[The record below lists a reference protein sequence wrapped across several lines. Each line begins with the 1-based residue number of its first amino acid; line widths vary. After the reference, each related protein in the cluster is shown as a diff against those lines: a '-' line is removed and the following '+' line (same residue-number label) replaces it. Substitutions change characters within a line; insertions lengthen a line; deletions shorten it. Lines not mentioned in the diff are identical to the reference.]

1 MAQNS
6 LLMKHIYTFIRS
18 IVIVTFFAFSS
29 NIHSQELRVNNQS
42 RSSLSLQLTID
53 NYDIKEIHDGDE
65 ILHEVVLNSIA
76 IPNEQGKPN
85 LPYVNRF
92 IAIPQGSNA
101 KIIIDNYKK
110 EIIKDINI
118 APSKGIVSEY
128 DTTSTYCKDLSIYS
142 KNELYPAEIA
152 SLSENTKLRGIDA
165 AMLNISPVQYN
176 PVSKELIIY
185 TEINLS
191 IEFEGECKT
200 FGDERLRSV
209 YWDPILQH
217 NILNYN
223 SLPTIDYAERMQRWI
238 ADDAEGAEYLI
249 IIPDNES
256 MREDAQRLADYRSK
270 QGIISKVY
278 SLKDINQFTPDYIRN
293 WIVDAYNN
301 WEIAP
306 VAVCLLGDY
315 DETNTTLGIPN
326 FIFNFN
332 SNETYISD
340 RPYSDVNDDLIPDM
354 AISRLSAENAQEAK
368 IIVDKQ
374 IDYEFNSPVMDESF
388 YQSPIMTYSY
398 QMIKWFQITA
408 ESLIGHLKLKGK
420 DPYRLNMI
428 LNFDNVFDD
437 KVWSSAENTSQVLN
451 YFGPNG
457 LGYIPEYPYQVG
469 DFIDFDYDE
478 NPLLDKIS
486 KDPGYI
492 LLNRGH
498 GWFTIWSCPP
508 LSSTSLHALTN
519 YNKYPFVLSINCG
532 TGAFDRDNC
541 LAENFMKYKDI
552 GAVGVIAATYESHT
566 YTNDSYLWGVWDF
579 FENDFLPDYGNSVA
593 NNNNYMPAFASVSAK
608 HFIMQQKFPN
618 TTPNTISLTS
628 NLFHSFSDAFLKLYS
643 EVPQEM
649 NIEHDETYLIGSNTF
664 KIKAP
669 VGSMVAISTEND
681 GKIKT
686 LAIAEGTGNMQNIN
700 IPGDIDLESKML
712 VTVTKTNHLRYEENI
727 IIITDQAYV
736 TIDDFNFYENSH
748 ELTSN
753 QDTYLDLTLKNI
765 GVKDASTI
773 NLSLSCDSDAITI
786 TENNVVVDG
795 VNTNDIVTIEDAF
808 FIDLTDGI
816 ANGTSIKFTL
826 NIEHDGLS
834 YKKDFNVIV
843 TSYNFN
849 ITEIDAEE
857 FEGDGNNFI
866 DPGEIAKFTLTIENT
881 GSYKMEN
888 VTANLISNDNYVRV
902 ISKDVAVEN
911 LNIADDTDIEFEVY
925 IEWHI
930 LPKPISLTLELDI
943 DGYKIQKDFEKLL
956 GTLSENFE
964 NGTME
969 NESWKNDSF
978 SPWYVVDDEGYLS
991 NYSLRSGTIGDDTST
1006 EISITVETTADKEI
1020 SFYYKTSIEDSW
1032 DFFYFYIDG
1041 ECKLEA
1047 TGEKKWT
1054 YAHFPVSE
1062 GTHTYTWKYQKDMM
1076 MEAGWDCVW
1085 IDDIIF
1091 PCSSFTGIEE
1101 VENENIKIYPNPA
1114 NDFINIEINDNHNG
1128 NFNISIYNSLGIKIM
1143 ETSNEN
1149 TINIEDLPSGMYFI
1163 NVTTENLNKT
1173 KKIIIN

>member
-65 ILHEVVLNSIA
+65 ILHEVALNSIA

-101 KIIIDNYKK
+101 KIVIDNYKK

-152 SLSENTKLRGIDA
+152 SLTENTKLRGIDA

-176 PVSKELIIY
+176 PVSKELVIY

-200 FGDERLRSV
+200 FGDERLRSI

-223 SLPTIDYAERMQRWI
+223 SLPTIDYAERMHRWI

-278 SLKDINQFTPDYIRN
+278 SLKDINKFTPDYIRN

-408 ESLIGHLKLKGK
+408 ESLIGHLKHKGK

-469 DFIDFDYDE
+469 EFIDFDYDE

-593 NNNNYMPAFASVSAK
+593 NNNNYMPAFASASAK
-608 HFIMQQKFPN
+608 HFIKQQKFPN

-643 EVPQEM
+643 EVPQQM
-649 NIEHDETYLIGSNTF
+649 NIEHDETYLIGSNKF
-664 KIKAP
+664 NIKAP
-669 VGSMVAISTEND
+669 AGATIAISMEKS
-681 GKIKT
+681 GKIET
-686 LAIAEGTGNMQNIN
+686 LAIAEGTGSMQSINVPGNISMEN
-700 IPGDIDLESKML
+700 KMF
-712 VTVTKTNHLRYEENI
+712 VTVTKTNHLRYEENV
-727 IIITDQAYV
+727 IIITDQAYL
-736 TIDDFNFYENSH
+736 TIDDFNFYEDSH

-964 NGTME
+964 NGTMG

-991 NYSLRSGTIGDDTST
+991 NYSLRSGPIGDDSST
-1006 EISITVETTADKEI
+1006 EISITVETTADKDI

-1085 IDDIIF
+1085 IDEIIF
-1091 PCSSFTGIEE
+1091 PCSNFTSIEE
-1101 VENENIKIYPNPA
+1101 VEDKNIRIYPNPT

-1128 NFNISIYNSLGIKIM
+1128 NFNISIYNSLGIKVM
-1143 ETSNEN
+1143 ETSNES

>member
-1 MAQNS
+1 MTQNS
-6 LLMKHIYTFIRS
+6 LLMKHIYTFIKS
-18 IVIVTFFAFSS
+18 IIIIILFSFS
-29 NIHSQELRVNNQS
+29 FNIHSQELRVNNQN

-53 NYDIKEIHDGDE
+53 NYDIKEIHDGDD
-65 ILHEVVLNSIA
+65 IMHEVALNNLA
-76 IPNEQGKPN
+76 LPNEQGRPN

-92 IAIPQGSNA
+92 IAIPQGSSA
-101 KIIIDNYKK
+101 KIVINNYKK

-128 DTTSTYCKDLSIYS
+128 DTTSTYTKDLSIYS

-176 PVSKELIIY
+176 PVSKELVIY

-200 FGDERLRSV
+200 FGEDRLRSI

-223 SLPTIDYAERMQRWI
+223 SLPTINYAERMQRWI

-256 MREDAQRLADYRSK
+256 MREHAQRLADYRSK

-278 SLKDINQFTPDYIRN
+278 SLKDINQYTPDYIRN
-293 WIVDAYNN
+293 WFIDAYNN

-354 AISRLSAENAQEAK
+354 AFSRLSAENAQEAK
-368 IIVDKQ
+368 IMVDKQ
-374 IDYEFNSPVMDESF
+374 IDYEFNKPVMDESF

-408 ESLIGHLKLKGK
+408 ESLIGHLKHKGK
-420 DPYRLNMI
+420 DPYRMNMI

-508 LSSTSLHALTN
+508 LSSTSLHVLTN

-532 TGAFDRDNC
+532 TGAFDRSNC

-593 NNNNYMPAFASVSAK
+593 NNNNYMPAFASASAK
-608 HFIMQQKFPN
+608 HFIKQQKFPN
-618 TTPNTISLTS
+618 TTSNSISLTS

-643 EVPQEM
+643 EVPQQM
-649 NIEHDETYLIGSNTF
+649 NIEHDVTYLIGSN
-664 KIKAP
+664 KLNVKAP
-669 VGSMVAISTEND
+669 AGSTIAISIESSN
-681 GKIKT
+681 KIKT
-686 LAIAEGTGNMQNIN
+686 LAVAEGTGSMQSIN
-700 IPGDIDLESKML
+700 IHSNVSLEDKMF

-727 IIITDQAYV
+727 IIITDQAYL
-736 TIDDFNFYENSH
+736 TIDDFNFYEDSH

-753 QDTYLDLTLKNI
+753 QDTYLNLALKNV

-773 NLSLSCDSDAITI
+773 NLSLRCNSDKIEITAN
-786 TENNVVVDG
+786 NNVVNG
-795 VNTNDIVTIEDAF
+795 ISTNDIVTVEDAF
-808 FIDLTDGI
+808 FIDLKDGI
-816 ANGTSIKFTL
+816 ANGTSIKFIL
-826 NIEHDGLS
+826 DIEHDGLS
-834 YKKDFNVIV
+834 YEKDFNVIV

-857 FEGDGNNFI
+857 FEGDSNNFI

-888 VTANLISNDNYVRV
+888 VTANLISNDNFVRV

-930 LPKPISLTLELDI
+930 LPKPISLTLELNI
-943 DGYKIQKDFEKLL
+943 DGYKIKKDFEKLL

-991 NYSLRSGTIGDDTST
+991 NYSLRSGPIGDDSST
-1006 EISITVETTADKEI
+1006 EISITVETTADKDI

-1101 VENENIKIYPNPA
+1101 IENENIRIYPNPA

-1128 NFNISIYNSLGIKIM
+1128 NFNISIYNSLGIKVM

>member
-1 MAQNS
+1 MTQNS
-6 LLMKHIYTFIRS
+6 LLMKHIYTFIKS
-18 IVIVTFFAFSS
+18 IIIIIILLFSF

-53 NYDIKEIHDGDE
+53 NYDIKEIHDGDD
-65 ILHEVVLNSIA
+65 IMHEVALNNLA
-76 IPNEQGKPN
+76 LPNEQGRPN

-101 KIIIDNYKK
+101 KIVIDNYKK

-128 DTTSTYCKDLSIYS
+128 DTTSTYTKDLSIYS

-165 AMLNISPVQYN
+165 ALLYISPVQYN
-176 PVSKELIIY
+176 PVSKELVIY

-200 FGDERLRSV
+200 FGEDRLRSI

-223 SLPTIDYAERMQRWI
+223 SLPTIDYAERMQKWI

-256 MREDAQRLADYRSK
+256 MREHAQRLADYRSK

-278 SLKDINQFTPDYIRN
+278 SLKDINQYTPDYIRN
-293 WIVDAYNN
+293 WFIDAYNN

-354 AISRLSAENAQEAK
+354 AFSRLSAENAQEAK
-368 IIVDKQ
+368 IMVDKQ
-374 IDYEFNSPVMDESF
+374 IDYEFNKPVMDESF

-408 ESLIGHLKLKGK
+408 ESLIGHLKHKGK
-420 DPYRLNMI
+420 DPYRMNMI

-508 LSSTSLHALTN
+508 LSSTSLHVLTN

-532 TGAFDRDNC
+532 TGAFDRSNC

-593 NNNNYMPAFASVSAK
+593 NNNNYMPAFASASAK
-608 HFIMQQKFPN
+608 HFIKQQKFPN
-618 TTPNTISLTS
+618 TTSNSISLTS

-643 EVPQEM
+643 EVPQQM
-649 NIEHDETYLIGSNTF
+649 NI
-664 KIKAP
+664 
-669 VGSMVAISTEND
+669 
-681 GKIKT
+681 
-686 LAIAEGTGNMQNIN
+686 
-700 IPGDIDLESKML
+700 
-712 VTVTKTNHLRYEENI
+712 
-727 IIITDQAYV
+727 
-736 TIDDFNFYENSH
+736 
-748 ELTSN
+748 
-753 QDTYLDLTLKNI
+753 
-765 GVKDASTI
+765 
-773 NLSLSCDSDAITI
+773 
-786 TENNVVVDG
+786 
-795 VNTNDIVTIEDAF
+795 
-808 FIDLTDGI
+808 
-816 ANGTSIKFTL
+816 
-826 NIEHDGLS
+826 
-834 YKKDFNVIV
+834 
-843 TSYNFN
+843 
-849 ITEIDAEE
+849 
-857 FEGDGNNFI
+857 
-866 DPGEIAKFTLTIENT
+866 
-881 GSYKMEN
+881 
-888 VTANLISNDNYVRV
+888 
-902 ISKDVAVEN
+902 
-911 LNIADDTDIEFEVY
+911 
-925 IEWHI
+925 
-930 LPKPISLTLELDI
+930 
-943 DGYKIQKDFEKLL
+943 
-956 GTLSENFE
+956 
-964 NGTME
+964 
-969 NESWKNDSF
+969 
-978 SPWYVVDDEGYLS
+978 
-991 NYSLRSGTIGDDTST
+991 
-1006 EISITVETTADKEI
+1006 
-1020 SFYYKTSIEDSW
+1020 
-1032 DFFYFYIDG
+1032 
-1041 ECKLEA
+1041 
-1047 TGEKKWT
+1047 
-1054 YAHFPVSE
+1054 
-1062 GTHTYTWKYQKDMM
+1062 
-1076 MEAGWDCVW
+1076 
-1085 IDDIIF
+1085 
-1091 PCSSFTGIEE
+1091 
-1101 VENENIKIYPNPA
+1101 
-1114 NDFINIEINDNHNG
+1114 
-1128 NFNISIYNSLGIKIM
+1128 
-1143 ETSNEN
+1143 
-1149 TINIEDLPSGMYFI
+1149 
-1163 NVTTENLNKT
+1163 
-1173 KKIIIN
+1173 

>member
-1 MAQNS
+1 
-6 LLMKHIYTFIRS
+6 MKHIYTFIRS

-53 NYDIKEIHDGDE
+53 NYDIKEIHDCDE

-101 KIIIDNYKK
+101 KIVVDNYKK

-408 ESLIGHLKLKGK
+408 ESLIGHLKHKGK

-478 NPLLDKIS
+478 NPLLNKIS

-991 NYSLRSGTIGDDTST
+991 NYSLRSGPIGDDSST
-1006 EISITVETTADKEI
+1006 EISITVETTADKDI

>member
-1 MAQNS
+1 MQYTNTFRKSFVLAVLLTLFTNVFSQNLTIKS
-6 LLMKHIYTFIRS
+6 
-18 IVIVTFFAFSS
+18 
-29 NIHSQELRVNNQS
+29 ES
-42 RSSLSLQLTID
+42 RSALSLQLTID
-53 NYDIKEIHDGDE
+53 KYDINEIHDGNE
-65 ILHEVVLNSIA
+65 IMHEVALNSIA
-76 IPNEQGKPN
+76 LPNEQGKPN
-85 LPYVNRF
+85 LPYINRF
-92 IAIPQGSNA
+92 VAIPQGSNA
-101 KIIIDNYKK
+101 KIVVNNYKK

-118 APSKGIVSEY
+118 APSQGIDSES
-128 DTTSTYCKDLSIYS
+128 DTTRTYIKDLSIYS
-142 KNELYPAEIA
+142 KNELYPANIV
-152 SLSENTKLRGIDA
+152 SLSENMKLRGIDA
-165 AMLNISPVQYN
+165 VALNITPVQYN
-176 PVSKELIIY
+176 PISKELVIY
-185 TEINLS
+185 TEINMS
-191 IEFEGECKT
+191 IEFEGECKN
-200 FGDERLRSV
+200 FGDDRLRSA

-223 SLPTIDYAERMQRWI
+223 SLPKIDYAERMQTWI
-238 ADDAEGAEYLI
+238 SEDAEGAEYLI
-249 IIPDNES
+249 ITPDNEA
-256 MREDAQRLADYRSK
+256 MKGQAQRLADYRSK

-278 SLKDINQFTPDYIRN
+278 SLKDINKHTPDDIRN
-293 WIVDAYNN
+293 WFIDAYNN

-315 DETNTTLGIPN
+315 DEAYTTSGIPN
-326 FIFNFN
+326 FIFNFD
-332 SNETYISD
+332 SYQTYISD
-340 RPYSDVNDDLIPDM
+340 RPYSDVDNDLIPDM
-354 AISRLSAENAQEAK
+354 AFSRLSAENAQEAK
-368 IIVDKQ
+368 NMIDKQ

-408 ESLIGHLKLKGK
+408 ESLIGHLESKGK
-420 DPYRLNMI
+420 DPYRMNLI
-428 LNFDNVFDD
+428 LDFDNTFDD
-437 KVWSSAENTSQVLN
+437 EVWSSAQNTSQVLN

-457 LGYIPEYPYQVG
+457 LGYIPGYPREVGEYTECGQNHETV
-469 DFIDFDYDE
+469 IL
-478 NPLLDKIS
+478 NKIS
-486 KDPGYI
+486 NEPGYI

-508 LSSTSLHALTN
+508 LNSTNLDNLTN
-519 YNKYPFVLSINCG
+519 YKKYPFLLSINCG

-541 LAENFMKYKDI
+541 LAENFMKYANI
-552 GAVGVIAATYESHT
+552 GAIGVIAATYESHT

-593 NNNNYMPAFASVSAK
+593 NNNNYMPAFADASAK
-608 HFIMQQKFPN
+608 HFINQQKFPN
-618 TTPNTISLTS
+618 TTENTISLTS

-669 VGSMVAISTEND
+669 VGSMIALSIEND

-700 IPGDIDLESKML
+700 ISGNIDLESKMM

-795 VNTNDIVTIEDAF
+795 VNTNETVTIEDAF

-826 NIEHDGLS
+826 DIEHDELS

-843 TSYNFN
+843 TSYNFE

-857 FEGDGNNFI
+857 FDGDGNNFI

-888 VTANLISNDNYVRV
+888 VTANLISNDNFVRV

-991 NYSLRSGTIGDDTST
+991 NYSLRSGPIGDDSST
-1006 EISITVETTADKEI
+1006 EISITVETTADKDI

-1032 DFFYFYIDG
+1032 DIFYFYIDG

-1076 MEAGWDCVW
+1076 LEAGWDCVW

-1091 PCSSFTGIEE
+1091 PCSSFTNIEE
-1101 VENENIKIYPNPA
+1101 IENENIRIYPNPA
-1114 NDFINIEINDNHNG
+1114 NDFINIGINDNHNG
-1128 NFNISIYNSLGIKIM
+1128 NFNISIYNSLGIKVF
-1143 ETSNEN
+1143 ETSNKN

-1163 NVTTENLNKT
+1163 NVTTEDLNKT

>member
-92 IAIPQGSNA
+92 VAIPQGSNA
-101 KIIIDNYKK
+101 KIVVDNYKK

-152 SLSENTKLRGIDA
+152 SLTENTKLRGIDA

-176 PVSKELIIY
+176 PVSKELVIY

-200 FGDERLRSV
+200 FGDERLRSI

-368 IIVDKQ
+368 IMVDKQ
-374 IDYEFNSPVMDESF
+374 IDYEFNTPVMDESF

-408 ESLIGHLKLKGK
+408 ESLIGHLKHKGK

-469 DFIDFDYDE
+469 EFIDFDYDE

-541 LAENFMKYKDI
+541 LAENFMKYKNI

-579 FENDFLPDYGNSVA
+579 FENDFLPDYGTSVA

-608 HFIMQQKFPN
+608 HFIKQQKFPN

-649 NIEHDETYLIGSNTF
+649 NIEHDETYLIGSNKF
-664 KIKAP
+664 NIKAP
-669 VGSMVAISTEND
+669 AGATIAISMEKS
-681 GKIKT
+681 GKIET
-686 LAIAEGTGNMQNIN
+686 LAIAEGTGSMQSINVPGNISMEN
-700 IPGDIDLESKML
+700 KMF
-712 VTVTKTNHLRYEENI
+712 VTVTKTNHLRYEENV
-727 IIITDQAYV
+727 IIITDHAYL
-736 TIDDFNFYENSH
+736 TIDDFNFYEDSH

-753 QDTYLDLTLKNI
+753 QDTYLDLALKNI

-773 NLSLSCDSDAITI
+773 NLSLRCNSDMINITA
-786 TENNVVVDG
+786 NNDVVDG
-795 VNTNDIVTIEDAF
+795 ISTGDIVTIEDAF

-930 LPKPISLTLELDI
+930 LPKPISLTLELNI

-991 NYSLRSGTIGDDTST
+991 KYSLRSGPIGDDSST
-1006 EISITVETTADKEI
+1006 EISITVETTADKDI

>member
-53 NYDIKEIHDGDE
+53 NYDIKEIHDCDE

-101 KIIIDNYKK
+101 KIVVDNYKK

-408 ESLIGHLKLKGK
+408 ESLIGHLKHKGK

-478 NPLLDKIS
+478 NPLLNKIS

-991 NYSLRSGTIGDDTST
+991 NYSLRSGPIGDDSST
-1006 EISITVETTADKEI
+1006 EISITVETTADKDI